1 MKNFKRGIKLI
12 LVFFFSFFYFSFS
25 DNLKDVDVIPK
36 GSVSQPFSNLEI
48 VFNNEIKQETF
59 TESDIVF
66 TGPSGQIT
74 PGAINKISATNYE
87 IVFSGTGTGVY
98 SLLLGPD
105 IQDINNSSMAGQYK
119 LYLFSANS
127 TIEENN
133 TTYDNWNI
141 LVYNC
146 TLTVNGQH
154 SFTNLK
160 LLYNSTLTHS
170 PTTSEKEYQLR
181 IEITENLIIDS
192 SSKIDVSNRGYKIGY
207 TKGNTT
213 QGGATGRSGGSY
225 GGLGYGDGTNAVYG
239 NYKDP
244 QYPGSGGGTNWP
256 NGGSGG
262 GLIRINAGRI
272 KIDGSI
278 KADGGNGGD
287 SADPAGSGGGILI
300 NTGILEGSGSI
311 SANGGN
317 GYVNG
322 GGGGGGRIAIYY

>member
-1 MKNFKRGIKLI
+1 M
-12 LVFFFSFFYFSFS
+12 
-25 DNLKDVDVIPK
+25 
-36 GSVSQPFSNLEI
+36 E
-48 VFNNEIKQETF
+48 
-59 TESDIVF
+59 
-66 TGPSGQIT
+66 
-74 PGAINKISATNYE
+74 
-87 IVFSGTGTGVY
+87 
-98 SLLLGPD
+98 
-105 IQDINNSSMAGQYK
+105 GQYK
-119 LYLFSANS
+119 LYLFSENS

-244 QYPGSGGGTNWP
+244 QYPGSGGGTDWG

-262 GLIRINAGRI
+262 GLIRINAGRV

-317 GYVNG
+317 GYVNV
-322 GGGGGGRIAIYY
+322 GGGGGGRIAIYYENISNFNIDNIKAIGGTGGLGTAAVGTIYLKDKTTTVVKNFVSGSPPFFQILN